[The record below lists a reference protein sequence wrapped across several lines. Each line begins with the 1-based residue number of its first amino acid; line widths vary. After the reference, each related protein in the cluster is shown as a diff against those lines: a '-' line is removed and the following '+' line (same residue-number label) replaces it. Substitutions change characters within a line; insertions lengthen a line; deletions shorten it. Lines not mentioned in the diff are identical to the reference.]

1 MKTHNRFVVFEGIDG
16 SGKGTQIDLLK
27 KHFRGRDDVVFTFEH
42 TRKGEWS
49 RKLEDILHG
58 RVAAPPAKEI
68 QMLFVLDRRDH
79 LHKVIVPALTKGKT
93 VFCDRYMLST
103 LAYGS
108 LDPSLHWKTLLE
120 MHREVIGDDFL
131 LPQKTL
137 FFDVPVEVA
146 LERIHSNRDDK
157 TIFEAQEKLIRIRD
171 SYLAIGPNF
180 EGFEVVDGIGD
191 PEIVFER
198 FMGALQEFV

>member
-1 MKTHNRFVVFEGIDG
+1 MKTHDRFIVFEGIDA
-16 SGKGTQIDLLK
+16 SGKGAQVDLLK
-27 KHFRGRDDVVFTFEH
+27 KHLRKRDDVVFTFEH

-49 RKLEDILHG
+49 RKLEDILHK
-58 RVAAPPAKEI
+58 RVAAPPAREI

-79 LHKVIVPALTKGKT
+79 LRKVVIPALEKGKT

-120 MHREVIGDDFL
+120 MHHEVIGDDFI

-137 FFDVPVEVA
+137 FFDVPVDVV
-146 LERIHSNRDDK
+146 LHRLDSYRDKK
-157 TIFEAQEKLIRIRD
+157 TIFEAQEKLTRIRD
-171 SYLAIGPNF
+171 SYMTIGPNF
-180 EGFEVVDGIGD
+180 EGFEIIDGKGT
-191 PEIVFER
+191 PEEVFELVLA
-198 FMGALQEFV
+198 ALKEYA